1 MVYVVDT
8 HAIVWF
14 FEESN
19 ELGRN
24 ALNIFDSKSSRLIIP
39 TIVLAEIFYLA
50 QRRKITPPFED
61 IFQIIEQDDRC
72 IIYPLDINVIRFLP
86 DGLNI
91 HDGIICGTALIYR
104 ELLKEDVR
112 LITRD
117 KEIID
122 SGIIATIW

>member
-24 ALNIFDSKSSRLIIP
+24 ALNMLDSKSSRLIIP

-50 QRRKITPPFED
+50 QRRKIK
-61 IFQIIEQDDRC
+61 
-72 IIYPLDINVIRFLP
+72 Y
-86 DGLNI
+86 
-91 HDGIICGTALIYR
+91 
-104 ELLKEDVR
+104 K
-112 LITRD
+112 
-117 KEIID
+117 
-122 SGIIATIW
+122 

>member
-50 QRRKITPPFED
+50 QRRKITPSFED

-86 DGLNI
+86 DRLNI